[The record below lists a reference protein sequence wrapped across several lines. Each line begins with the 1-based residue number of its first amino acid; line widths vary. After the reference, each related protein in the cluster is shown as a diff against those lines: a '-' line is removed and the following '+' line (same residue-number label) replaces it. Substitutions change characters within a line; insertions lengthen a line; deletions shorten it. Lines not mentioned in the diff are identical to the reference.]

1 MPVKT
6 IMENSEKLQSVLQEN
21 DSWVVLKLSAT
32 WCRPCKIAEPFFIP
46 WFSSLKDHVNF
57 YLLDIDENFEIYGF
71 LTKKKRINGIPSFLA
86 WKKGNTG
93 VIPDLFYSGSDV
105 KQINALFNTIL
116 SDSTVP
122 PIPPSLGSLGSF
134 MG

>member
-6 IMENSEKLQSVLQEN
+6 IIDCSEKLQTILQEN

-32 WCRPCKIAEPFFIP
+32 WCNPCKKVEPHFNT
-46 WFSSLKDHVNF
+46 WFSTLQNDVNF

-71 LTKKKRINGIPSFLA
+71 LMNKKRVNGIPAFLA

-93 VIPDLFYSGSDV
+93 IIPDLFYSGTDV
-105 KQINALFNTIL
+105 NQINSIFGLIK
-116 SDSTVP
+116 SS
-122 PIPPSLGSLGSF
+122 IEK
-134 MG
+134 M